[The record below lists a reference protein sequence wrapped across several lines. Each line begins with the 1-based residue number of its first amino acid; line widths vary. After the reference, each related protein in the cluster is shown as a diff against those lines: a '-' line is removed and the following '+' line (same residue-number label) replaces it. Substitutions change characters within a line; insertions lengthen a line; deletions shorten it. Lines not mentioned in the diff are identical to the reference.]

1 MRRAFKSRFADLYYY
16 SLLNNLSRRVTVLI
30 YCVYD
35 WLIFQS
41 SRGWLS
47 FQWKSLLSKRNSA
60 SERTVNR
67 AVINETILTRE
78 TFQDTI
84 DELGFTRDDIHQKVR
99 PNLIV
104 WTCNL
109 NTFLRLCQ
117 IVFWYCEARIAY
129 IFEPNSLSLEFRKI
143 SKFSILFWKLSLLR
157 ALQ

>member
-78 TFQDTI
+78 TFQDII
-84 DELGFTRDDIHQKVR
+84 DEPGFTRDDIHRKVR
-99 PNLIV
+99 PNSIV
-104 WTCNL
+104 WTCKL
-109 NTFLRLCQ
+109 NAFLRLCQ
-117 IVFWYCEARIAY
+117 IIFWYCEASIAY
-129 IFEPNSLSLEFRKI
+129 IFVPNLLS
-143 SKFSILFWKLSLLR
+143 WV
-157 ALQ
+157 